1 MNLPAET
8 AELLFPIVYEA
19 FDLRADSAGAGKHR
33 GGLGSRLQIRFLGD
47 AELSMETSRTREGS
61 PGVNGGRYSPP
72 QRLTKIARE
81 GQRDA
86 IGGWTEAGEWRKCL
100 LAASRFASGE
110 RFLFESTGG
119 GGWGEPLERA
129 IPTVL
134 DDVLDEYISLDTAR
148 DVYGVVIDPK
158 TLKVDGAAT
167 QSLRATLLQR
177 NGNGTV
183 HSENG
188 KVLLAPRDAS
198 PLYAK

>member
-1 MNLPAET
+1 
-8 AELLFPIVYEA
+8 
-19 FDLRADSAGAGKHR
+19 
-33 GGLGSRLQIRFLGD
+33 
-47 AELSMETSRTREGS
+47 METSRTREGS

-81 GQRDA
+81 GQRDV
-86 IGGWTEAGEWRKCL
+86 IGGWAENGEWRKCL
-100 LAASRFASGE
+100 LAAYRFAPGE

-148 DVYGVVIDPK
+148 NVYGVVIDAK
-158 TLKVDGAAT
+158 TLKVDEAAT
-167 QSLRATLLQR
+167 QAVRVKLRQA

-183 HSENG
+183 HSSNG
-188 KVLLAPRDAS
+188 AVPAVLHDTSQPEVGIQSA
-198 PLYAK
+198 